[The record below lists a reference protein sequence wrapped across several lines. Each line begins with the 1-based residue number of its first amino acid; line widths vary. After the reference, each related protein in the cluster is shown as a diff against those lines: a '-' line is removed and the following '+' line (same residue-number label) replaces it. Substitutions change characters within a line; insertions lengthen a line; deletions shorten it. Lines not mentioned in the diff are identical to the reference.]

1 MERKESG
8 HGTKSQGQLQAP
20 GIEEE
25 IDHLLDLDQATP
37 ADMAAALRELRRVIA
52 DRQRAEAELLERE
65 ARLTSVF
72 RAAPVGI
79 GLVVDR
85 VIMDANERLC
95 DMLGYEKG
103 DLLGRSARVLYD
115 SDEDFDYVG
124 REKYAQI
131 SELGTGTVET
141 RWKRKDGRLIDVILS
156 STPLDVTNWSAG
168 VTFTALDITE
178 RKQAEEERLKLERKL
193 LHSQKLESL
202 GILAGGI
209 AHDFN
214 NLLMVIL
221 GNLDLALQGLSP
233 VSAARMGIE
242 NAVQATRRATDLT
255 RQMLA
260 YSGKGQFVVSHVDLN
275 DLVRENADLFRTA
288 VSRMVTVQLCPTGE
302 RSTIQADP
310 GQIQQVIMNLL
321 TNASEAIGEQAGEI
335 TLSTGVTDCD
345 EAQLSRSRV
354 GERPEPGRFA
364 FIEVTDTG
372 SGMDPETQERL
383 FDPFF
388 TTKFTGRGLGM
399 SAVLG
404 IVRGHKG
411 AILVESERERGTS
424 IRVLFPACE
433 ARATVKD
440 RAPRTHPPEARSKA
454 SCCTI
459 LIVDDE
465 EEVRRLALAFIQY
478 LGHKGMVAS
487 DGEEALKL
495 FEQSSDDIDGVLL
508 DLTMPRMD
516 GLTAF
521 RRMKA
526 IRPDIRV
533 ILSSGYNEQDA
544 TQRFLGEGLTG
555 FIQKPYRLHQ
565 LRELLNRIFTDLG

>member
-8 HGTKSQGQLQAP
+8 DGSKNNRQLHASEIQ
-20 GIEEE
+20 EER
-25 IDHLLDLDQATP
+25 DHLLAMDEPAP
-37 ADMAAALRELRRVIA
+37 ADMAAALRELRREIA
-52 DRQRAEAELLERE
+52 DRRRAEAELLERE
-65 ARLTSVF
+65 ARLTSIF

-85 VIMDANERLC
+85 IIMDANERLC
-95 DMLGYEKG
+95 EMLGCEPEY
-103 DLLGRSARVLYD
+103 LLGESARILYD
-115 SDEDFDYVG
+115 SDQDFEYVG

-131 SELGTGTVET
+131 SVQGTGTVET
-141 RWKRKDGRLIDVILS
+141 RWKRKDDRIIDVLLS
-156 STPLDVTNWSAG
+156 STPLDVTDWSAG

-178 RKQAEEERLKLERKL
+178 RKVAEEERLNLERKL
-193 LHSQKLESL
+193 LHAQKLESL
-202 GILAGGI
+202 GVLAGGI

-221 GNLDLALQGLSP
+221 GNLDLALQDLSP

-242 NAVQATRRATDLT
+242 NAIQATRRATDLT

-260 YSGKGQFVVSHVDLN
+260 YSGKGRFMVSRVDLN

-288 VSRMVTVQLCPTGE
+288 VSRMVTIQLCLNTE
-302 RSTIQADP
+302 RSIIEADP

-321 TNASEAIGEQAGEI
+321 TNASEAVGEQAGEI
-335 TLSTGVTDCD
+335 TLSTGMTECD
-345 EAQLSRSRV
+345 EVQLSRSRV
-354 GERPEPGRFA
+354 EERPEPGRFA
-364 FIEVTDTG
+364 FVEVTDTG
-372 SGMDPETQERL
+372 SGMDAGTQERL

-411 AILVESERERGTS
+411 AILVESERERGTT
-424 IRVLFPACE
+424 IRVLFPACGVAE
-433 ARATVKD
+433 TVKE
-440 RAPRTHPPEARSKA
+440 RAVRMPPAEAPSDV
-454 SCCTI
+454 SCRTI
-459 LIVDDE
+459 LVVDDE

-495 FEQSSDDIDGVLL
+495 FEQSSGEIDCVLL

-516 GLTAF
+516 GLSAF
-521 RRMKA
+521 RRLRA

-544 TQRFLGEGLTG
+544 TQRFMGEGLTG

-565 LRELLNRIFTDLG
+565 LRELLNRTVEDLV